1 VNGVFNAPATYP
13 EAALAT
19 ASTHDLP
26 TLAGWWAGH
35 DIAVRARHGHL
46 GANAD
51 VDTAM
56 AERIRDRGQLLAA
69 LAREALL
76 PDGTPLDPNAVPELT
91 PALAQ
96 ALHAFLA
103 RSPCAL
109 FVVQPEDV
117 FGVVEQ
123 ANVPGTTT
131 EHPNWRR
138 RLPVTL
144 DGMEA
149 DGRLPRLAV
158 RIARDRAT
166 PA

>member
-1 VNGVFNAPATYP
+1 
-13 EAALAT
+13 
-19 ASTHDLP
+19 
-26 TLAGWWAGH
+26 
-35 DIAVRARHGHL
+35 
-46 GANAD
+46 
-51 VDTAM
+51 
-56 AERIRDRGQLLAA
+56 
-69 LAREALL
+69 
-76 PDGTPLDPNAVPELT
+76 VPELT
-91 PALAQ
+91 PALVQ

-138 RLPVTL
+138 KLPVTL
-144 DGMEA
+144 EDMEA
-149 DGRLPRLAV
+149 DGRLRSLAARLA
-158 RIARDRAT
+158 RERAT